1 MLCAITSKI
10 ISGNKTNKKRCK
22 AYKHFKV
29 LLKEKNIDLNID
41 ML

>member
-1 MLCAITSKI
+1 MLLAITRKI

-22 AYKHFKV
+22 AYKHFEI

-41 ML
+41 RL